1 MNLGKLQRIRRVAT
15 EGSESRPA
23 GQATQPAD
31 EGRVG
36 GRDGDRWPEGVAP
49 PW

>member
-15 EGSESRPA
+15 EGSESRPQ
-23 GQATQPAD
+23 GNTPETAT
-31 EGRVG
+31 EGRVDA
-36 GRDGDRWPEGVAP
+36 RDGDRWPEGVAP